1 MISKSI
7 TYIDYNGN
15 ERTETHWFNMND
27 AEIMDMEL
35 SITGGMSKMIE
46 QIIEAKDTPA
56 LMKVFKD
63 LILKS
68 YGVKSPDGKRFIKSD
83 EITLEFTQTEAYVKL
98 YTTLAKNT
106 KEAIEFV
113 NGIIPNKKDSNN
125 NVTTMPV
132 AASND

>member
-98 YTTLAKNT
+98 YTTLATNT
-106 KEAIEFV
+106 KEAIEFI
-113 NGIIPNKKDSNN
+113 NGVIPNKKDSNN

-132 AASND
+132 AASNN

>member
-1 MISKSI
+1 MISNSI
-7 TYIDYNGN
+7 TYIEYNGN

-27 AEIMDMEL
+27 AEIMEMEL

-132 AASND
+132 AASNN

>member
-46 QIIEAKDTPA
+46 QIIEAQDTPA

-98 YTTLAKNT
+98 YTTLANNT
-106 KEAIEFV
+106 KEAIEFI
-113 NGIIPNKKDSNN
+113 NGVIPNKKDSNN

-132 AASND
+132 AASNN

>member
-46 QIIEAKDTPA
+46 QIIEAQDTPA

-98 YTTLAKNT
+98 YTTLANNT

-132 AASND
+132 AASNN